1 MINLVLIHGWG
12 CDSRTWQP
20 LLESLQSFASVTLI
34 DLPGFGASPVVPE
47 FSLDAVLDKIAA
59 QLPRE
64 AVIMG
69 WSLGGMLAVQLA
81 SRFPERIRAVIT
93 LAANLK
99 FVASADYPIAMP
111 RAINRQFN
119 QGFAQ
124 DPQAALKLFGGLL
137 AQGDADERGLLK
149 LLRRND
155 LGTVTDNWFQ
165 ALQLLEEL
173 DNRAAYAQL
182 AQPGLHLLADNDALV
197 PVAAAEPLKQINPQQ
212 EVKIVVNAAH
222 ALHWSKPQSVIE
234 FVAHFLKENT
244 TVDVELAPVLDAGL
258 DKKKV
263 AQSFSRAAATYDSV
277 AQLQR
282 DIGAH
287 LFARLPDNLPAQSSL
302 LDLGSGTGFFTRQL
316 AAKYPESQII
326 GLDIAEGML
335 HYAAGQRDGINW
347 LCSDA
352 ELLPIADNSVD
363 IIFSSL
369 AIQWCNNL
377 PQLMAELARVLKPRG
392 QLYIATLGPY
402 TLHELKSAWQQ
413 VDNYVH
419 VNHFQ
424 SQQALIASIDS
435 SQLILDN
442 VQQESR
448 TLYYDRL
455 SELTRELKALGAH
468 NINSGKPE
476 GLTGRSR
483 LLAFKSAYESFRSP
497 QGLPATYD
505 VIYLQAS
512 KINSIST

>member
-20 LLESLQSFASVTLI
+20 VLESLRSFASITLI
-34 DLPGFGASPVVPE
+34 DLPGFGESPVVSE
-47 FSLDAVLDKIAA
+47 FSLNAVLDKIAA

-69 WSLGGMLAVQLA
+69 WSLGGMLVVQLA
-81 SRFPERIRAVIT
+81 SRFPERIRGVIT
-93 LAANLK
+93 LATNLK
-99 FVASADYPIAMP
+99 FVAAADYPAAMP
-111 RAINRQFN
+111 SAINRQFN

-124 DPQAALKLFGGLL
+124 DPRATLKLFSGLLVQGDEQERMLLKQLRRRETVDINHNWLQALELL
-137 AQGDADERGLLK
+137 AQ
-149 LLRRND
+149 
-155 LGTVTDNWFQ
+155 
-165 ALQLLEEL
+165 L
-173 DNRAAYAQL
+173 DNRAAFAQL
-182 AQPGLHLLADNDALV
+182 SLPGLHLLAENDALV
-197 PVAAAEPLKQINPQQ
+197 PVAAVELMQQINPQQ
-212 EVKIVVNAAH
+212 EIKIVQNTAH
-222 ALHWSKPQSVIE
+222 ALHWSKPQAVVESV
-234 FVAHFLKENT
+234 ACFLKNNIA
-244 TVDVELAPVLDAGL
+244 VGVELNPVRDTGL
-258 DKKKV
+258 NKKKV

-282 DIGAH
+282 DIGKQ
-287 LFARLPDNLPAQSSL
+287 LFAQLPDNLPAQSSV

-316 AAKYPESQII
+316 AAKYPESQIM

-335 HYAAGQRDGINW
+335 RYAAEQSDEISW

-377 PQLMAELARVLKPRG
+377 LQLIAELSRVLKPNGR
-392 QLYIATLGPY
+392 LHIATLGSQ

-419 VNHFQ
+419 VNRFQ
-424 SQQALIASIDS
+424 SQQALVAAINS
-435 SQLILDN
+435 SQLILDDI
-442 VQQESR
+442 QQANR
-448 TLYYDRL
+448 ILYYDHL
-455 SELTRELKALGAH
+455 NELTRELKALGAH
-468 NINSGKPE
+468 NINSGKAE

-483 LLAFKSAYESFRSP
+483 LLAFKVAYESFRSP

-512 KINSIST
+512 KINSISH